1 MRCAIDRCDARVMT
15 DARVRVRARR
25 LPVDVVVESVRRS
38 LAGHDDLLDGFRAFL
53 PKVRLPIDGD
63 DDDDDDGDG
72 DEDDGD
78 GDEDARPRRRAN
90 ATEDARLTR
99 DDRSIGRRDDDAGVR
114 RRRGRGTRRA
124 GESRRGA
131 TRGRRERETNQG
143 GGTRDSHRGAS
154 RVDDDDDDDD
164 DRSSARVEP
173 CVNAKRRRGLEGVGD
188 ES

>member
-53 PKVRLPIDGD
+53 PKVRLPIDD
-63 DDDDDDGDG
+63 D
-72 DEDDGD
+72 DEDDED
-78 GDEDARPRRRAN
+78 EHDEDDDDEDARPRRRAN

-154 RVDDDDDDDD
+154 RDDDDDDDDD

-173 CVNAKRRRGLEGVGD
+173 CVNAKRRRGSEGVGY

>member
-154 RVDDDDDDDD
+154 RRVA
-164 DRSSARVEP
+164 RRRRRRRRRPLERAGRAVREREAAARVGGG
-173 CVNAKRRRGLEGVGD
+173 R
-188 ES
+188 